1 MLRHLRIQNFKA
13 WKDTGNIELAPITV
27 FLGTNS
33 SGKSSIAQFLMM
45 LKQTVEHNDPNEVLF
60 TGDENSA
67 VDVGTPFQMLYGH
80 DTTQSLQFSYDW
92 DVDTPFTASFESRF
106 DDSLK
111 GRLTRGKDCF
121 FIGTRIFFNNAIKIR
136 EFAGAMEVEKIR
148 YHVIHENV
156 PIFSLSMEK
165 ENETDIYYVS
175 MRGFD
180 KTTTAEIDTQSDL
193 SVTPLKFYGF
203 HEETIARYPQIPAMR
218 TLNVQ
223 HPKLFAS
230 MFYLGPLRVRTD
242 RLYIWRGNDLSD
254 VGIDGSNAI
263 FAMLSANAQWRA
275 YELFDLKK
283 NQYRKLNIGAVIAEM
298 LEKMGLIS
306 EFQVSPIQ
314 RGRAEYE
321 VKVKTK
327 GSPVWTDLPDVGFGI
342 SQVLP
347 VIVELFYVPAGSIIL
362 MEQPELHLHPSAQA
376 ALADVM
382 IDAIKARE
390 NGQDRNIQL
399 LIETHSEH
407 FLRRLQRRIAEGVI
421 DEKTVRG
428 YFADTSETPFQLRP
442 LEIDTYGNILNW
454 PENFFG
460 DIGNDIYLQAD
471 AALERKINGMR
482 KKSENH

>member
-45 LKQTVEHNDPNEVLF
+45 LKQTVEYADPSMTLF
-60 TGDENSA
+60 TGDDKSA
-67 VDVGTPFQMLYGH
+67 VDVGIPSQMLYGH
-80 DTTQSLQFSYDW
+80 DMSQSLRFFYDW
-92 DVDTPFTASFESRF
+92 DINMPFRFSF
-106 DDSLK
+106 DSK
-111 GRLTRGKDCF
+111 WG
-121 FIGTRIFFNNAIKIR
+121 N
-136 EFAGAMEVEKIR
+136 
-148 YHVIHENV
+148 
-156 PIFSLSMEK
+156 SLEK
-165 ENETDIYYVS
+165 ELPKDEQSFFVGTTAGFTSSIEVINKFTQTLGVENFIYDVVHNGYPAFSVEMKRANMLGKQAYEVLTNNITPLPSTPSDMPVLPVKFYAFSEGAFAHYNIPAVRTLQVLHYGLFSSIYY
-175 MRGFD
+175 
-180 KTTTAEIDTQSDL
+180 I
-193 SVTPLKFYGF
+193 
-203 HEETIARYPQIPAMR
+203 
-218 TLNVQ
+218 
-223 HPKLFAS
+223 
-230 MFYLGPLRVRTD
+230 GPLRAKPHRF
-242 RLYIWRGNDLSD
+242 YSWIGNMLAD
-254 VGIDGSNAI
+254 VGSDGSNAI
-263 FAMLSANAQWRA
+263 FALIAANAAFKQF
-275 YELFDLKK
+275 ELKNVEK
-283 NQYRKLNIGAVIAEM
+283 NQYNNFSISSIVAEM
-298 LEKMGLIS
+298 LKNMELIE
-306 EFQVSPIQ
+306 EFKLTPLNGEL
-314 RGRAEYE
+314 RHYE
-321 VKVKTK
+321 VAVRTK
-327 GSPVWTDLPDVGFGI
+327 GSSVWAHLPDVGFGI

-347 VIVELFYVPAGSIIL
+347 ILVELFSVPIGSIIL

-382 IDAIKARE
+382 IDAIRARE